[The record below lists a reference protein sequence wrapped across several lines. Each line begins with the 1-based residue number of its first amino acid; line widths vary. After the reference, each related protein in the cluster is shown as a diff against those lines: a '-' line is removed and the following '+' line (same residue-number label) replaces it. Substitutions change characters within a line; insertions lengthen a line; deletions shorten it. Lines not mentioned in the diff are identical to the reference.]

1 MMKEQFYI
9 YTARNGEK
17 YIQTKSKYLAHALA
31 YLGFRF
37 MMFNTSFSFKYSEE
51 LEELAKQLVTMRKER
66 TTMYQNLSEN
76 E

>member
-1 MMKEQFYI
+1 MMKHYTI
-9 YTARNGEK
+9 YTAKSGDR